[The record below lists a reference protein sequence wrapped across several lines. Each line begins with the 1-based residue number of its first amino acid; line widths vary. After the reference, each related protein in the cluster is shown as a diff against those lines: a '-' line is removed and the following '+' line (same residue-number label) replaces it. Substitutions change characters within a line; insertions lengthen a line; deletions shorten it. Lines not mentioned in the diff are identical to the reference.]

1 MLAYPSRMEPSLIKF
16 LLLAVAGWVNREQQ
30 AVIDYLRE
38 ENRVL
43 AAKLPDGRRLGF
55 TNHERRRLAVRA
67 KAVRR
72 RTLRGLATIVT
83 PDTLL
88 RWYRQLVAEKY
99 DGSAR
104 RAPGRPRTPAQLAAL
119 VVRMAK
125 ENSGWGYTRIRGAL
139 QNLGHTVGR
148 STIARILAEHGL
160 DPAPARPLQ
169 WKTFLEAHW
178 GSICAA
184 DFFTVE
190 ILTLRG
196 LARRHVFFVIDLKS
210 RVVELG
216 GIVHEPHGEWLQN
229 VLRGLLDEVDG
240 FLLGTT
246 HLILDR
252 DPVFTADV
260 RTTLAKAGV
269 RVVRLPPKSPNLNA
283 YAERFVGSVRREC
296 LSKLVSL
303 GERHLRHALQEFI
316 RHSNA
321 ERNHQGVRNR
331 LLQPEVAANSSGS
344 IQRRTRI
351 GGILSF
357 YYREAA

>member
-1 MLAYPSRMEPSLIKF
+1 MEPSLIKF
-16 LLLAVAGWVNREQQ
+16 LLLAVVGWVNREQQ
-30 AVIDYLRE
+30 AVIEYLRE

-43 AAKLPDGRRLGF
+43 TDRLPEGRRLRF
-55 TNHERRRLAVRA
+55 TDVERRRLAVRA

-72 RTLRGLATIVT
+72 RVLRELATIVT
-83 PDTLL
+83 PGTLL
-88 RWYRQLVAEKY
+88 RWYRQLIAKKY

-104 RAPGRPRTPAQLAAL
+104 RSPGRPKTPAQLAEL

-125 ENSGWGYTRIRGAL
+125 DNSGWGYTRIRGAL

-160 DPAPARPLQ
+160 DPAPARPLR
-169 WKTFLEAHW
+169 WRTFLEAHW
-178 GSICAA
+178 GAICAA

-190 ILTLRG
+190 ILTLHG
-196 LARRHVFFVIDLKS
+196 LARRHVFFVIDLKT
-210 RVVELG
+210 RLVELG
-216 GIVHEPHGEWLQN
+216 GVVHEPYGEWMHN

-252 DPVFTADV
+252 DPVFTAEV
-260 RTTLAKAGV
+260 RGMLADAGV
-269 RVVRLPPKSPNLNA
+269 QVVRLPARSPNLNA

-296 LSKLVSL
+296 LSKLVPL
-303 GERHLRHALQEFI
+303 GDRHLRHAVLEFI
-316 RHSNA
+316 RHYNA
-321 ERNHQGVRNR
+321 ERNHQGVGNR
-331 LLQPEVAANSSGS
+331 LIEPRSAANGSGP
-344 IQRRTRI
+344 IQRRKRL

-357 YYREAA
+357 YHREAA